1 MSNANPSILVLGGSS
16 GIGKQIGIHLTKN
29 GYNVCFSG
37 RSKEK
42 LNLLKEEYP
51 CQKFESAD
59 LSKTSEI
66 DSLIDRIQTPLD
78 GVVYS
83 AGIIDL
89 KLFHLMSLEDFQAYL
104 TINLV
109 APFYLIQRLIL
120 KKKIIKGASIVLIS
134 SITGSHQGL
143 IGGVGYGTSKAGMIG
158 LMKSLALELGKKRI
172 RVNLVSPA
180 MVATE
185 STRDY
190 LNFLGKEAVSADL
203 KKYPL
208 GRFGTTDDV
217 ASVVH
222 YLLKDESNWITG
234 QDIVLDGG
242 RTIN

>member
-1 MSNANPSILVLGGSS
+1 MSSDKPSILVLGGSS

-29 GYNVCFSG
+29 DYNVCFSG
-37 RSKEK
+37 RSIEK
-42 LNLLKEEYP
+42 LNLLREEYP
-51 CQKFESAD
+51 HQKFEDAD

-66 DSLIDRIQTPLD
+66 DALVEKIHTPLD

-83 AGIIDL
+83 AGIIKL
-89 KLFHLMSLEDFQAYL
+89 KPFNFMSLEEFQAFL

-120 KKKIIKGASIVLIS
+120 KKKITKGASIVLIS
-134 SITGSHQGL
+134 SITGAHQGL

-185 STRDY
+185 GTRDY
-190 LNFLGKEAVSADL
+190 LNFLGKETVNEDL

-208 GRFGTTDDV
+208 GRYGTPDDV
-217 ASVVH
+217 ASIVH
-222 YLLKDESNWITG
+222 YLLKDESDWITG

-242 RTIN
+242 RTLN